1 VAIIDDV
8 FIHLLPILL
17 LNKFNHKMKHVILLL
32 IISFGS
38 FLNLMATEDYLLKI
52 DKSLIS
58 RYEQKEK
65 AEYIIL
71 LKNRKSFQ
79 SDLPFNTKNEKATYV
94 YNTLLLHARKTQGP
108 IINILKHHN
117 LNYQS
122 FYVTNA
128 IKVVS
133 NKETM
138 ILIAK
143 REDVE
148 KIIDNAPF
156 KMLDYKIEKA
166 TSSSRSA
173 EPEWGI
179 KKINADSVWSLGF
192 RGQGVVIAGQ
202 DTGYEWEV
210 SPLKSKYKGYVD
222 SLTVD
227 HNYHWHD
234 AIKSNSPNFPDTLLN
249 PCGYATKTP
258 CDDNNHGTHTMG
270 TMVGE
275 DDENSIGVAPEAKW
289 IACRN
294 MDRGWGQPSTYMECF
309 EWFLA
314 PYDLD
319 EDNADPS
326 KSPHV
331 INNSWFC
338 SEEEGC
344 NPSNIGLMEDIVKN
358 LKASGVVVVVSAGNS
373 GGNGCGSVVG
383 PPAFFE
389 SSFSVGATNIE
400 DNLAGFSSRGPVVI
414 DSSFRLKPN
423 VSAPGVNVR
432 SVVRGGGF
440 AGFSGT
446 SMAGPHVAGLVGLII
461 SANPSL
467 AGNVDKIEDIIEA
480 SAYPLTTDVDCGD
493 FSGQQIPNAL
503 YGYGRVNALIAVN
516 MALDLLTSTEDNN
529 ELENLRIFPNPTNDL
544 ITFHLQNSANK
555 VENVSI
561 YDIQGRL
568 LASQRIAGDHILATL
583 DIQSLPSGLYIYHVK
598 SGDKQWNGKFIKQ

>member
-1 VAIIDDV
+1 MRFVL
-8 FIHLLPILL
+8 FL
-17 LNKFNHKMKHVILLL
+17 VIT
-32 IISFGS
+32 IVNSI
-38 FLNLMATEDYLLKI
+38 NLMANDDYLNKI
-52 DKSLIS
+52 DKSLMTK
-58 RYEQKEK
+58 YDQKVT
-65 AEYIIL
+65 AEYVIL
-71 LKNRKSFQ
+71 LKNRKSFD
-79 SDLPFNTKNEKATYV
+79 SPLTFKTKNEKATYV
-94 YNTLLLHARKTQGP
+94 YNSLLLHAKTTQSP
-108 IINILKHHN
+108 IINILKQN
-117 LNYQS
+117 NIQYQT

-128 IKVVS
+128 IKVS
-133 NKETM
+133 SDKNTM
-138 ILIAK
+138 IMIAK
-143 REDVE
+143 RDDVE

-156 KMLDYKIEKA
+156 RMLDYTIEK
-166 TSSSRSA
+166 TNVGSRNA
-173 EPEWGI
+173 DPEWGI
-179 KKINADSVWSLGF
+179 KKIKADSVWLLGF

-202 DTGYEWEV
+202 DTGYEWDV

-319 EDNADPS
+319 ENNADPS

-344 NPSNIGLMEDIVKN
+344 NASNIGLMEDIVKN

-373 GGNGCGSVVG
+373 GGDGCGSVVG
-383 PPAFFE
+383 PPAYFE
-389 SSFSVGATNIE
+389 SSFSVGATNSE
-400 DNLAGFSSRGPVVI
+400 DILAGFSSRGPVVI

-432 SVVRGGGF
+432 SVIRGGNF

-446 SMAGPHVAGLVGLII
+446 SMAGPHVAGLVGLLI
-461 SANPSL
+461 SANPAL
-467 AGNVDKIEDIIEA
+467 AGNVDLIEDIIEA
-480 SAYPLTTDVDCGD
+480 SAFPLTSDVDCGD
-493 FSGQQIPNAL
+493 FPGQQIPNAL

-516 MALDLLTSTEDNN
+516 MALALVSSTSESNPN
-529 ELENLRIFPNPTNDL
+529 ENLRIFPNPSSDL
-544 ITFHLQNSANK
+544 LTFHLENSDK
-555 VENVSI
+555 NVDNINI
-561 YDIQGRL
+561 YDISGKL
-568 LASQRIAGDHILATL
+568 VTSQRINGDHILVTL
-583 DIQSLPSGLYIYHVK
+583 DIQFLPSGLYIYHVV

>member
-1 VAIIDDV
+1 MVRIFHFLV
-8 FIHLLPILL
+8 
-17 LNKFNHKMKHVILLL
+17 
-32 IISFGS
+32 ISFITS
-38 FLNLMATEDYLLKI
+38 INLTATGDYLNKI
-52 DKSLIS
+52 DKSLMTQ
-58 RYEQKEK
+58 YDQKEK
-65 AEYIIL
+65 AEYVIL
-71 LKNRKSFQ
+71 LKNRKTFQ
-79 SDLPFNTKNEKATYV
+79 SALPFKSKNEKATYV
-94 YNTLLLHARKTQGP
+94 YNTLLAHARKTQSP
-108 IINILKHHN
+108 IINILKKQN
-117 LNYQS
+117 INYQS

-128 IKVVS
+128 IKVIS
-133 NKETM
+133 DKETM
-138 ILIAK
+138 ILLAK
-143 REDVE
+143 REDIE

-156 KMLDYKIEKA
+156 RMLDYQIERSY
-166 TSSSRSA
+166 SSFRNA

-210 SPLKSKYKGYVD
+210 SPLKTKYKGYVD

-234 AIKSNSPNFPDTLLN
+234 AIKSNSPNFPDSLLN

-275 DDENSIGVAPEAKW
+275 DEENSIGVAPAAKW

-319 EDNADPS
+319 ENNADPS

-331 INNSWFC
+331 INNSWYC
-338 SEEEGC
+338 SEGEGC
-344 NPSNIGLMEDIVKN
+344 NSSNFGLMEDIVNN

-432 SVVRGGGF
+432 SVIRGGGF

-461 SANPSL
+461 SANPAL
-467 AGNVDKIEDIIEA
+467 AGNVDLIEDIIEA
-480 SAYPLTTDVDCGD
+480 SAFPLTTDVDCGE
-493 FSGQQIPNAL
+493 FLGQQIPNAL

-516 MALDLLTSTEDNN
+516 MALDLLTSTVDNN
-529 ELENLRIFPNPTNDL
+529 ASENIRTFPNPTSDL
-544 ITFHLQNSANK
+544 ITFHIENSNRTLDS
-555 VENVSI
+555 VSI
-561 YDIQGRL
+561 YDINGRL
-568 LASQRIAGDHILATL
+568 VVSHKIEGHHILATL
-583 DIQSLPSGLYIYHVK
+583 DIQALPSGLYIYHVA
-598 SGDKQWNGKFIKQ
+598 SGDKHWNGKFIKQ